1 MGQTFTRAYLRLHLW
16 LRRRCD
22 RMSPRRRKIF
32 VYTLSLLYLITSCV
46 MIANLFLPKT
56 EKSSANII
64 VEEVVDSPL
73 PRDSVRPDM
82 IMYQLA
88 CNNEKETERTT

>member
-46 MIANLFLPKT
+46 MIANLFLPKA
-56 EKSSANII
+56 EKSSSNII
-64 VEEVVDSPL
+64 VEEVVDSPIL
-73 PRDSVRPDM
+73 RDSVRPDM

-88 CNNEKETERTT
+88 CNNGKETERTT